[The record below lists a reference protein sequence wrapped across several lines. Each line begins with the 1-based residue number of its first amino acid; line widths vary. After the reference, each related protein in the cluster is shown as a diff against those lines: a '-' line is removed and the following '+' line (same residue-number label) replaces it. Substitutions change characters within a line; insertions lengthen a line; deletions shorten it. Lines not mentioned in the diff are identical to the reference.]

1 MSSGRLIRINIFCN
15 PNIWRCRLCKQ
26 YNILPMYVYCQMATS
41 SGSSNYDRSKGG
53 SQMTQCNERKSVQ
66 KGKLGGQI
74 SWTHPDFKS
83 GQQSSSSNY
92 IKHLID
98 ITYVTSASEGL
109 ILQTPSDMLQLTFA
123 IVQERGRVGISQYF
137 YSFKYKIY
145 YFDILHFPSSILF
158 CNSSITV
165 WSLYTLNR
173 ITKFEKIDK

>member
-1 MSSGRLIRINIFCN
+1 
-15 PNIWRCRLCKQ
+15 
-26 YNILPMYVYCQMATS
+26 
-41 SGSSNYDRSKGG
+41 
-53 SQMTQCNERKSVQ
+53 MTQRNERKSVQ

-92 IKHLID
+92 IKYLID
-98 ITYVTSASEGL
+98 ITYVASASEGL
-109 ILQTPSDMLQLTFA
+109 ILRTPSDMLHLTFA
-123 IVQERGRVGISQYF
+123 IVQDQYF